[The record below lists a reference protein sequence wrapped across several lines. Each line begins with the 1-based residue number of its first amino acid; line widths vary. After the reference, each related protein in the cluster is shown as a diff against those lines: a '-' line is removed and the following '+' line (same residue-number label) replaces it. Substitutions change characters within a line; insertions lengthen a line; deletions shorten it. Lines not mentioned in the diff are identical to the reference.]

1 MIFCFKVIEKLNR
14 WARPD
19 GWPNAKEE
27 RNNAVGDAGPGL
39 DAADAD
45 PDAQELYRTVYGVV
59 PWRGRTGAELCGVF
73 FNPFNRGERGNRSY
87 AKDSGVGGWEAI
99 ESSAIN

>member
-1 MIFCFKVIEKLNR
+1 VIEKLNR
-14 WARPD
+14 RARPD

-27 RNNAVGDAGPGL
+27 RNNAVGDAGPRL
-39 DAADAD
+39 DAAGAD

-73 FNPFNRGERGNRSY
+73 FNPSSRGEREETGLMRKILAS
-87 AKDSGVGGWEAI
+87 AGGKMLSPAP
-99 ESSAIN
+99 